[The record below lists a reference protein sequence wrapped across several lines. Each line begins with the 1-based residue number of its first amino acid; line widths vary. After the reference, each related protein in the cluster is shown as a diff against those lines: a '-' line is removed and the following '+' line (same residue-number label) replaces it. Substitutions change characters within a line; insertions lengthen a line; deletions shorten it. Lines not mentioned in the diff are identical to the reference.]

1 MGNELISR
9 IDKRLAHDL
18 AGLRESISGRGIF
31 LEYSVLV
38 ICACISVVAAKKR
51 EKKEKTPPRM
61 GHERGF
67 RRNRGNCRGP
77 TPIHRSINHSRSY
90 LPSYLIVS
98 PFFIF
103 FSSFFFFFLPLLSLC
118 GEDRGPIRDF
128 FVSRIPSIARA
139 VFFPFFF
146 SPLPLSSPRLKSPSR
161 VLYISSSGRGSSLS
175 PCDSSIRFIR

>member
-1 MGNELISR
+1 M
-9 IDKRLAHDL
+9 
-18 AGLRESISGRGIF
+18 
-31 LEYSVLV
+31 V

-103 FSSFFFFFLPLLSLC
+103 FSSFFFFFFYRFFLFVGRTEDLSVISSFLEFLLSR
-118 GEDRGPIRDF
+118 ERF
-128 FVSRIPSIARA
+128 
-139 VFFPFFF
+139 FFPFFP
-146 SPLPLSSPRLKSPSR
+146 PLPLSSPRLKSPSR

-175 PCDSSIRFIR
+175 LRAIHRSDSSDERVSVAA

>member
-1 MGNELISR
+1 M
-9 IDKRLAHDL
+9 
-18 AGLRESISGRGIF
+18 
-31 LEYSVLV
+31 V

-103 FSSFFFFFLPLLSLC
+103 FSSFFFFFFYRFFLFVGSTEDLSVISSFLEFLLSR
-118 GEDRGPIRDF
+118 ERF
-128 FVSRIPSIARA
+128 
-139 VFFPFFF
+139 FFPFF
-146 SPLPLSSPRLKSPSR
+146 SPPSSFLSSPEIAIARIIHFFIGKGFL
-161 VLYISSSGRGSSLS
+161 SLS